1 MRCVCQAPEKVKL
14 HQPGGHLAKANHGDC
29 FGGSLTLVINV
40 VPVQLEKP
48 ERIAKNPPQVVS
60 KHLESGWH
68 MFEGWKNQ
76 EHLGWY
82 HLVLLHFA
90 RKEDAGP
97 PAPASYGAGI
107 VVGALRVAVQL
118 PTELPKVEHWGRV
131 AWVYGVARKERILNN
146 R

>member
-1 MRCVCQAPEKVKL
+1 MSFPFSLKNRNASPKTHHKSFPNISKVV
-14 HQPGGHLAKANHGDC
+14 GIC
-29 FGGSLTLVINV
+29 
-40 VPVQLEKP
+40 
-48 ERIAKNPPQVVS
+48 S
-60 KHLESGWH
+60 KDG
-68 MFEGWKNQ
+68 KNQ